1 MARSGCLTCV
11 KYTLFVFNFIFWLV
25 GCLLLAVGIW
35 ALVDPGP
42 VREYATDNE
51 WQASILIYAMIT
63 IGSIMTIIG
72 FLGCCGAIRGSRCL
86 LILFF
91 VMLFIIHGIF
101 LSVGLYLAIRR
112 EKVNDLFPEPNKDRT
127 MDRLKHFIRDYE
139 LDAVGRKHLEEIQ
152 TKYKCCG
159 LDKGIEDYKEFF
171 PLMTEFPP
179 PCNRERRRI
188 KSCVEPVYRA
198 ERARYEL
205 LANEWPKYAI
215 IISAIV
221 LSISFLMIVG
231 MILSIVL
238 CCALKDELIS
248 TY

>member
-1 MARSGCLTCV
+1 MAHSGCLTCV

-42 VREYATDNE
+42 VREYFGDHE
-51 WQASILIYAMIT
+51 WEASILIYAMIT

-86 LILFF
+86 LTMFF
-91 VMLFIIHGIF
+91 IMLFIIHGIF

-112 EKVNDLFPEPNKDRT
+112 DKVNEWFPEPQKNATTKELRG
-127 MDRLKHFIRDYE
+127 FISNFE
-139 LDAVGRKHLEEIQ
+139 LDLVGRTHMEKIQ
-152 TKYKCCG
+152 TTFKCCG
-159 LDKGIEDYKEFF
+159 ADRGIQDYRELLPHLDYSCRETRGRRLGPK
-171 PLMTEFPP
+171 
-179 PCNRERRRI
+179 PCT
-188 KSCVEPVYRA
+188 EPVYKA
-198 ERARYEL
+198 KYERHVHLMKEL
-205 LANEWPKYAI
+205 PKFTI
-215 IISAIV
+215 IISAV
-221 LSISFLMIVG
+221 TLSVSFLMIVG
-231 MILSIVL
+231 MVLSIVL